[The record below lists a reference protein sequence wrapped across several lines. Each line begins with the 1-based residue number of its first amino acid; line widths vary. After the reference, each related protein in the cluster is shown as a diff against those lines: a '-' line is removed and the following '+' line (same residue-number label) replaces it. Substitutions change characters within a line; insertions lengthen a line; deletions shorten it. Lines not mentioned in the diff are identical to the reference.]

1 MIYDAPAPCCCTRG
15 IVHLDVMVNELV
27 LEPSQLQVDKTFSR
41 ARSLWK
47 QDGGEPCISNT
58 LDPSLFQPSL
68 PHTGPAF
75 LKTTD
80 LFEMIEKMQSNRMDE
95 QRCTLP
101 PPLKTEEDYIPYPSV
116 HEVLGRKSPFPLI
129 LLPQFGGYW
138 IEGTNH
144 ELSNGIDPEQ
154 LLSPTSRFKLECNT
168 TAKIYRK
175 HFLGKE
181 HFNYYTV
188 DSALGHLVFSMK
200 YDVIGDQEH
209 LRLMLRTK
217 MKTYHDVIPISCLT
231 EFPNIVQMAKLVCE
245 EVNVDRFFPVLY
257 PKASRLIVTFD
268 EHVISNNFKFGV
280 IYQKFGQTSE
290 EELFGNNEESPALV
304 EFLEFLGHKIELH
317 DFKGFR
323 GGLDVTHGQT
333 GSESVYHNFHN
344 KEIMFHV
351 STKLPF
357 TDGDTQQLQRKR
369 HIGNDIVAIVFQEE
383 STPFVPDMIAS
394 NFLHA
399 YVVVQVENA
408 CSDNVLYKVS
418 VTARDDVPFF
428 GPPLPNPAIF
438 KKGPEF
444 HEFLLT
450 KLINAEY
457 ACYKAEK
464 FAKLEERTRSAL
476 LETLYEELH
485 INSQAMM
492 GLGGEEDKLENGGG
506 GGGGFF
512 ESFKSLL
519 VPGKSPSKYGRRGS
533 AIGIGTIEESLII
546 PGKSPTRKKSG
557 PFNSRRSS
565 AIGIENIQEVQEKSS
580 RECSPSTQKTPDS
593 GHASQDPKSEN
604 SSNQSSPEVL
614 ITKNSSSI
622 YCRAPSIP
630 EAHDLSRSSSNAS
643 SFASVVEENETE
655 ATEDYDTGM
664 ESLSSADTPH
674 KRDSFTYSTWL
685 EDNMSTTSTTIS
697 GRTQQ
702 LDGGKNQEQNRTDV
716 RIKLERPHDHKSTS
730 NC

>member
-1 MIYDAPAPCCCTRG
+1 MSGIYCALARLTVTV
-15 IVHLDVMVNELV
+15 IV
-27 LEPSQLQVDKTFSR
+27 F
-41 ARSLWK
+41 
-47 QDGGEPCISNT
+47 I
-58 LDPSLFQPSL
+58 
-68 PHTGPAF
+68 
-75 LKTTD
+75 
-80 LFEMIEKMQSNRMDE
+80 
-95 QRCTLP
+95 RCLCQ
-101 PPLKTEEDYIPYPSV
+101 
-116 HEVLGRKSPFPLI
+116 VLGRKTPFPLI

-144 ELSNGIDPEQ
+144 ELSNGIDLDQ
-154 LLSPTSRFKLECNT
+154 LLSPNSRFKQECNT

-231 EFPNIVQMAKLVCE
+231 EFPNIVQMAKVR
-245 EVNVDRFFPVLY
+245 VNQVTFIMLLKTSTLPQ
-257 PKASRLIVTFD
+257 ASRLIITFD

-280 IYQKFGQTSE
+280 IYQKFGQVSRMGT
-290 EELFGNNEESPALV
+290 ESLNM
-304 EFLEFLGHKIELH
+304 LSSTR
-317 DFKGFR
+317 FR

-357 TDGDTQQLQRKR
+357 TEGDTQQLQRKR
-369 HIGNDIVAIVFQEE
+369 HIGNDIVAIMFQDEN
-383 STPFVPDMIAS
+383 TPFVPDMIAS

-512 ESFKSLL
+512 ESFK
-519 VPGKSPSKYGRRGS
+519 VIHK
-533 AIGIGTIEESLII
+533 
-546 PGKSPTRKKSG
+546 
-557 PFNSRRSS
+557 
-565 AIGIENIQEVQEKSS
+565 
-580 RECSPSTQKTPDS
+580 
-593 GHASQDPKSEN
+593 
-604 SSNQSSPEVL
+604 
-614 ITKNSSSI
+614 
-622 YCRAPSIP
+622 
-630 EAHDLSRSSSNAS
+630 
-643 SFASVVEENETE
+643 
-655 ATEDYDTGM
+655 DTGTFVC
-664 ESLSSADTPH
+664 A
-674 KRDSFTYSTWL
+674 WQ
-685 EDNMSTTSTTIS
+685 S
-697 GRTQQ
+697 G
-702 LDGGKNQEQNRTDV
+702 L
-716 RIKLERPHDHKSTS
+716 
-730 NC
+730 